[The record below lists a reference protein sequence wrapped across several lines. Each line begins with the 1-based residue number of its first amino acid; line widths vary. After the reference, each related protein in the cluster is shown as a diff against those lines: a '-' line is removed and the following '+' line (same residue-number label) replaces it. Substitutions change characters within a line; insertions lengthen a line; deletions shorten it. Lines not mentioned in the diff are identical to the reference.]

1 MNSFKKFLIA
11 DFMIQFAGGL
21 YFMATS
27 WYIVDITGNNTN
39 VGIFYTLNAI
49 FGILA
54 SFLCSEILDRFNKKR
69 FLIAMNI
76 FRISTI
82 VIPLI
87 WLYVLGFNI
96 YMIMLL
102 AVGNGIAWNTYFPAT
117 KAIIPLIIGDK
128 KLIDSNS
135 QVEIVMQV
143 GLFSSGALSGIIY
156 KYLSF
161 NMILFASSILF
172 MIGVLLLSRINLSEE
187 KDIIKKESE
196 ERNKEPYM
204 VYRYMCSNKKYIYLG
219 IGLFTPFIVATC
231 INMTLPDY
239 TISKLGAD
247 SVVYGFLDMAYG
259 AGACI
264 SGVVVITLLKKVKR
278 RTAVLINYFLLM
290 FFGIMM
296 FIVHNVWLSGL
307 SMCVFGLLGAGN
319 RIILNTEAM
328 ESISDK
334 IIGKIMMF
342 WNSAALIVQLVITST
357 LGYVM
362 DRNGSNYGFLYY
374 CGFILLGLVFTG
386 VYYKLENKELV

>member
-27 WYIVDITGNNTN
+27 WYIVDVTGNNTN

-54 SFLCSEILDRFNKKR
+54 SFLCSEILDRFNKKK

-82 VIPLI
+82 ILPLI
-87 WLYVLGFNI
+87 WLYLLEFNI
-96 YMIMLL
+96 YVIMLL

-135 QVEIVMQV
+135 QIEIVMQV
-143 GLFSSGALSGIIY
+143 GLFSSGALSGVIY

-161 NMILFASSILF
+161 NTILFISSILF
-172 MIGVLLLSRINLSEE
+172 MMGVILLSRINLSKEKNIVSNESKNEE
-187 KDIIKKESE
+187 S
-196 ERNKEPYM
+196 YV
-204 VYRYMCSNKKYIYLG
+204 VYRYMRSNKKYIYLG

-247 SVVYGFLDMAYG
+247 SIIYGFLDMAYG

-264 SGVVVITLLKKVKR
+264 SGIVIIALLKKVKR
-278 RTAVLINYFLLM
+278 RTVVLINYFLLM
-290 FFGIMM
+290 FFGIAM
-296 FIVHNVWLSGL
+296 FMVHNVWLSGL
-307 SMCVFGLLGAGN
+307 SMCIFGLLGAGN

-357 LGYVM
+357 LGYIM
-362 DRNGSNYGFLYY
+362 DKNGSNYGFLYY
-374 CGFILLGLVFTG
+374 CGFVLLGFVFTG
-386 VYYKLENKELV
+386 VYYKQKNKELA